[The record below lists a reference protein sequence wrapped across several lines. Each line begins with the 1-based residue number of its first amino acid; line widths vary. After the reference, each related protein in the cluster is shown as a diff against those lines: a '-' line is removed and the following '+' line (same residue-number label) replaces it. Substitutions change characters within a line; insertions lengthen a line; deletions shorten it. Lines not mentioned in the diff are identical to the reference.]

1 MKRMCWGSPAQ
12 VLRGLRRALGMI
24 VLVVTATG
32 CTDRA
37 KPDFDRCT
45 MLAARDHEGDLPDAV
60 KACTAAVAA
69 DPNSTSGK
77 AAAVKLTELQPK
89 LDAWGKKEYER
100 LTGLAKAKE
109 AAAAAQAA
117 AEPKCSD
124 WVTICTLGRFPD
136 GSERT
141 GGLQHYNKGACVGAG
156 VALGVHCDPC
166 RCSD

>member
-1 MKRMCWGSPAQ
+1 MAT
-12 VLRGLRRALGMI
+12 VDRRASGWGD
-24 VLVVTATG
+24 VTVVH
-32 CTDRA
+32 R
-37 KPDFDRCT
+37 
-45 MLAARDHEGDLPDAV
+45 GDVTVAQQ
-60 KACTAAVAA
+60 ACTAAVAA
-69 DPNSTSGK
+69 DPDSSSGK

-89 LDAWGKKEYER
+89 LDAWGKHEYER

-117 AEPKCSD
+117 AEAKCTD

-141 GGLQHYNKGACVGAG
+141 GGLQHYDTKGECVGAG
-156 VALGVHCDPC
+156 AALGVHCDPC